1 MASFTTKPQVSS
13 YNDGKTNMSAQAY
26 AAPISV
32 WLEEPTIPDDIE
44 GHVRIV
50 REGGL
55 PLATGENLHTLHEFA
70 NLMRAG
76 GVTYPEPDVTN
87 CGGVTVFMKI
97 AHLAEAMNLPVTSH
111 GAHDVTVHLLA
122 AAPNRSYLEAHG
134 FGLERFVTP
143 LLKLEDGFAVAPDTP
158 GHGLTF
164 DWKGLEVL
172 RA

>member
-1 MASFTTKPQVSS
+1 MSSSSIAGCGLGWVSS
-13 YNDGKTNMSAQAY
+13 PQRVAANSAPMPLVAS
-26 AAPISV
+26 ARSSP
-32 WLEEPTIPDDIE
+32 
-44 GHVRIV
+44 R
-50 REGGL
+50 RGL
-55 PLATGENLHTLHEFA
+55 PVATGENLHTLHEFA

-76 GVTYPEPDVTN
+76 GVTFPEPDVTN
-87 CGGVTVFMKI
+87 CGGVTTFMKV

-158 GHGLTF
+158 GHGLAF
-164 DWKGLEVL
+164 DWKGLEAL
-172 RA
+172 RV